1 MNTRNFPQFSTGR
14 YPTRLLGGFRQSEA
28 GGLFYVAIFIHGA
41 LTGLTIILL
50 AVLIGGAR

>member
-1 MNTRNFPQFSTGR
+1 MRSKHPNTISTGA
-14 YPTRLLGGFRQSEA
+14 TDSHVSGMFQGAAA

-50 AVLIGGAR
+50 AVLIGGVR